1 MEWTLTNVLG
11 GIHEDVS
18 QRLGTARRTLGH
30 SVTLGDASE
39 TAWLELLTSYLPK
52 RYEAAKAHVVDSKGE
67 FSQQIDI
74 VIFDRQYSPFVF
86 HYQGQNVIP
95 AESVYAVFE
104 TKQILNARMVAYG
117 QEKVE
122 SVRKLHRTSLPIPS
136 AGGILPAKKLHPI
149 LGGLLGVDTAWG
161 DPFGEQL
168 VASLSQAGELRRL
181 DLGCVAAHGIFTT
194 DAEGMPALT
203 PHKMAATKF
212 LLELIARLQECA
224 TAPMID
230 IRAYGR
236 WLEKDRDRE
245 PGMDGKQDAA
255 TVPEGAGSAGGD

>member
-1 MEWTLTNVLG
+1 MQWSLGELMG

-18 QRLGTARRTLGH
+18 QRLGTARKALGH

-39 TAWLELLTSYLPK
+39 AVWLELLTSYLPR

-74 VIFDRQYSPFVF
+74 VVFDRQYSPFVF
-86 HYQGQNVIP
+86 HYEGQRVIP

-104 TKQILNARMVAYG
+104 AKQILNGRMVAYA

-136 AGGILPAKKLHPI
+136 AGGMLPPKPPHPI

-161 DPFGEQL
+161 EPFGEQM
-168 VASLSQAGELRRL
+168 VACLSQAGPGRRL

-194 DAEGMPALT
+194 DADGVPTLT
-203 PHKMAATKF
+203 RHEKAATAF
-212 LLELIARLQECA
+212 LFELMARLQACA
-224 TAPMID
+224 TAPMMD
-230 IRAYGR
+230 IRAYAG
-236 WLEKDRDRE
+236 WLGKAGNRE
-245 PGMDGKQDAA
+245 
-255 TVPEGAGSAGGD
+255 

>member
-1 MEWTLTNVLG
+1 MQWSLAELMG

-18 QRLGTARRTLGH
+18 QRLGTARKALGH

-39 TAWLELLTSYLPK
+39 AVWLELLTSYLPR
-52 RYEAAKAHVVDSKGE
+52 RYEAAKAHVVDSRGE

-86 HYQGQNVIP
+86 LYEGQRVIP

-104 TKQILNARMVAYG
+104 TKQILNARMVVYA

-136 AGGILPAKKLHPI
+136 AGGELPAKKPHPI

-161 DPFGEQL
+161 EPFGEQL
-168 VASLSQAGELRRL
+168 VASLSQATPPRRL
-181 DLGCVAAHGIFTT
+181 DLGCVAAHGIFTC
-194 DAEGMPALT
+194 DAEGRPELAR
-203 PHKMAATKF
+203 HEKAATAF
-212 LLELIARLQECA
+212 LFELMARLQACA
-224 TAPMID
+224 TAPMMD

-236 WLEKDRDRE
+236 WLEGKERGSGTRDR
-245 PGMDGKQDAA
+245 
-255 TVPEGAGSAGGD
+255 

>member
-1 MEWTLTNVLG
+1 MEWTLGDVLG
-11 GIHEDVS
+11 GIHEDIS
-18 QRLGTARRTLGH
+18 QRLGTARKTLGH

-39 TAWLELLTSYLPK
+39 NVWLELLTSYLPR

-74 VIFDRQYSPFVF
+74 VVFDRQYSPFVF
-86 HYQGQNVIP
+86 NYQGQKVIP

-104 TKQILNARMVAYG
+104 TKQILNGRMVAYA

-136 AGGILPAKKLHPI
+136 AGGELPAKKPHPI
-149 LGGLLGVDTAWG
+149 LGGLLGVDGAWG

-168 VASLSQAGELRRL
+168 AACLSQAGPQRRL

-194 DAEGMPALT
+194 DAEGVPALT
-203 PHKMAATKF
+203 RHAKAATKF
-212 LLELIARLQECA
+212 LIELLARLQGCA
-224 TAPMID
+224 TAPMMD
-230 IRAYGR
+230 IRAYGE
-236 WLEKDRDRE
+236 WLEDRDQRPGIRDQKGRE
-245 PGMDGKQDAA
+245 L
-255 TVPEGAGSAGGD
+255 GGRE